1 MKKRWLVGGFVAG
14 LLMILVT
21 LAGSRPAAAA
31 SVTTYP
37 GKIGLELVVLLPH
50 QHQLEVYQQVS
61 MSQLSSNPW
70 LGIIPGHGPVSPI
83 NVSLAHVG
91 THHVVV
97 LGTPSAIAIKYTL
110 PWDGRSGLY
119 TLHSYEAT
127 SGLVVMVP
135 MSMNLPPVL
144 NPNWQ
149 TLAPRKIPG
158 LPNSPTFRVYAT
170 NNVLAGASVA
180 FSVSTGAA
188 APQAVTPTG
197 FPRAGVAL
205 RFLTAI
211 VLLGAL
217 VLVVNWSPLKPLP
230 VGGAEQ
236 ESLLARLANVEA
248 QHRSGELSDED
259 YRVQRAEALSELER
273 QWQDRAG

>member
-1 MKKRWLVGGFVAG
+1 MNRRTTGWIAGLVAGLAVLVGGSG
-14 LLMILVT
+14 I
-21 LAGSRPAAAA
+21 AAAA
-31 SVTTYP
+31 PTTTYP

-50 QHQLEVYQQVS
+50 QHQLDVYQQVS
-61 MSQLSSNPW
+61 MSQISSNPW
-70 LGIIPGHGPVSPI
+70 LGIIPGHGTVSPI

-91 THHVVV
+91 KQHVVV
-97 LGTPSAIAIKYTL
+97 LGTPSAMAIKYTL
-110 PWDGRSGLY
+110 PWDGRSGLF

-170 NNVLAGASVA
+170 NNILAGASVA

-188 APQAVTPTG
+188 VTQSVPAAG

-217 VLVVNWSPLKPLP
+217 ALVVNWSPLKPLP
-230 VGGAEQ
+230 ADGIDQ
-236 ESLLARLANVEA
+236 ESLLARLANIEA
-248 QHRSGELSDED
+248 QHRAQELSDED
-259 YRVQRAEALSELER
+259 YRTERGAVLSELER
-273 QWQDRAG
+273 HWQSRAG